1 MRVKR
6 GLVAV
11 IGTLA
16 LGLAAFAPGTAEVAA
31 QECHPDYV
39 ECVPYYEGD
48 ALNCEDVGHTV
59 TLYDPNYDAYGLDG
73 WNYVDDGFGCEM
85 FAYG

>member
-11 IGTLA
+11 AGTLT
-16 LGLAAFAPGTAEVAA
+16 LGLAAFAPGANVASA
-31 QECHPDYV
+31 QDCHPHYV
-39 ECVPYYEGD
+39 ECLPWYEGD

-59 TLYDPNYDAYGLDG
+59 TLYDPVNDAYGLDG

-85 FAYG
+85 FA

>member
-11 IGTLA
+11 VGTLT
-16 LGLAAFAPGTAEVAA
+16 LGLAAFALGANSASA

-39 ECVPYYEGD
+39 ECLPYYAGD

-59 TLYDPNYDAYGLDG
+59 TLHDPYDDAYGLDG

-85 FAYG
+85 FA